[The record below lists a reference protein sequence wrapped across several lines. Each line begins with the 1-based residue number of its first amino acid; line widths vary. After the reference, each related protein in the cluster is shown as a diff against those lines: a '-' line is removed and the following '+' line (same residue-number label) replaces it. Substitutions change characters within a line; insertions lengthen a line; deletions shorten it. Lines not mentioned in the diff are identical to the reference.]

1 MKRLFIPLIL
11 FLLVVLE
18 GVAIGLLPERLL
30 TSSYLIVPHWV
41 FIALA
46 LLSIFYDSYD
56 TVNAVIYAA
65 VFGLLIDIVYTDLL
79 GVYMFSYAVG
89 IFVVHLLKRLLI
101 ENLLLTIL
109 MTVIGLMV
117 TEVIIVAAYTLA
129 DSINNPVQ
137 SIVIDRFLP
146 TLIANLIFLLI
157 LYPLVTKTL
166 LKLRKQYISDF

>member
-1 MKRLFIPLIL
+1 MKRLFIPFIL

-18 GVAIGLLPERLL
+18 GVAIGLLLYRLS

-89 IFVVHLLKRLLI
+89 IFVVHLLKRLFI

-117 TEVIIVAAYTLA
+117 TEVRSEERRVGKGC
-129 DSINNPVQ
+129 VC
-137 SIVIDRFLP
+137 
-146 TLIANLIFLLI
+146 
-157 LYPLVTKTL
+157 K
-166 LKLRKQYISDF
+166 